1 MADAAKAAA
10 SASAALPTLDTQL
23 AKLSEDKAKEEA
35 AYEGVLSSL
44 QGETEVRDGGSGFIC
59 CWGGRR

>member
-10 SASAALPTLDTQL
+10 SASAALPTLDAQL

-44 QGETEVRDGGSGFIC
+44 QGETEVRG
-59 CWGGRR
+59 